1 MKNQTPSSGWFWD
14 RKTACIK
21 TNGIRKACLDV
32 YPPKQYETTQMVD
45 QEIMEG
51 EMYCYNVHYYLQ
63 HH

>member
-32 YPPKQYETTQMVD
+32 FPPKQYETTQMVD

-51 EMYCYNVHYYLQ
+51 EMYCC
-63 HH
+63 